1 MWQRQTE
8 AIAMRHDS
16 RFFIDGQWYAPRGER
31 QIDLFDPAT
40 SLPRAPVA
48 IAEADEVAAAVL
60 AARKAFDAGATE
72 PCGERRLW
80 LSRLLAA
87 CRAREEAFADSIS
100 REVGIPAGYCRTVQ
114 VPVALRH
121 LELAASVLDTYEFEV
136 GRGSGRVL
144 REPIGVAVMITPW
157 NWPLVQI
164 VCKVAPA
171 LAAGCT
177 MVLKPSEIAPGAAR
191 LFAEAVDEAGL
202 PPGVFNLVEGDGPTT
217 GEALVSHPDVDMV
230 SFTGS
235 TRAGV
240 RIAKLAADTVK
251 RVTQELG
258 GKSPFVVLPGAD
270 LRRAVTAAVE
280 GCMDNNGQT
289 CDAPTRLL
297 VPEALHD
304 EATRIAADVAAGFTI
319 GMPGSPATRLGPLVT
334 PAQFE
339 KVHGLIE
346 AGVSEGAMLVHGG
359 PGRPN
364 GFMSGNFVK
373 PTVFANV
380 SADMRIWREE
390 IFGPVLSVAAYRD
403 EDEALSLANDTEYGL
418 AAYVHSADAEQAGHI
433 ARRLRAGTVYVNSPD
448 YNFEVP
454 FGGWKQSGNGREYGV
469 YGMDEFT
476 ELKAI
481 VI

>member
-1 MWQRQTE
+1 
-8 AIAMRHDS
+8 MRHES
-16 RFFIDGQWYAPRGER
+16 SCYIGGQWCAPESRGK
-31 QIDLFDPAT
+31 IALFDPAT
-40 SLPRAPVA
+40 GKARAPLA
-48 IAEADEVAAAVL
+48 IAGGDEVGRAVS
-60 AARKAFDAGATE
+60 AARQAFDAGVTFDRGA
-72 PCGERRLW
+72 RRLW
-80 LSRLLAA
+80 LSRLHEA
-87 CRAREEAFADSIS
+87 CRRRADALAENIS
-100 REVGIPAGYCRTVQ
+100 SEVGIPITYCRDVQ

-121 LELAASVLDTYEFEV
+121 LELAISVLDSYEFEAH
-136 GRGSGRVL
+136 RGSCRVV
-144 REPIGVAVMITPW
+144 REPIGVAGLITPW

-177 MVLKPSEIAPGAAR
+177 MVLKPSEIASGAAR
-191 LFAEAVDEAGL
+191 LFAEAIDEAGL

-217 GEALVSHPDVDMV
+217 GEALVANPGVDMV

-235 TRAGV
+235 TRAGI

-258 GKSPFVVLPGAD
+258 GKSPFVILPDAD

-280 GCMDNNGQT
+280 GCLDNNGQT

-297 VPEALHD
+297 VPEAMQD
-304 EATRIAADVAAGFTI
+304 AAARIAGEVAAGLAV
-319 GMPGSPATRLGPLVT
+319 GLPGSPATRLGPLVT
-334 PAQFE
+334 SAQFD
-339 KVHGLIE
+339 KVQGLIA
-346 AGVSEGAMLVHGG
+346 AGVAEGARLVHGG
-359 PGRPN
+359 PGRPA
-364 GFMSGNFVK
+364 GFGSGNFVR

-390 IFGPVLSVAAYRD
+390 IFGPVLSIAAYRD
-403 EDEALSLANDTEYGL
+403 EDEAVRLANDTEYGL
-418 AAYVHSADAEQAGHI
+418 AAYVHSADAGKAGHI
-433 ARRLRAGTVYVNSPD
+433 ARQLRVGTVYLNSPD
-448 YNFEVP
+448 YNFEAP

-481 VI
+481 VT

>member
-1 MWQRQTE
+1 
-8 AIAMRHDS
+8 MRHES
-16 RFFIDGQWYAPRGER
+16 SFYIEGQWRTPQGTGR
-31 QIDLFDPAT
+31 IDLFDPAT
-40 SLPRAPVA
+40 GKARAPMA
-48 IAEADEVAAAVL
+48 IAGADEVGQAVL
-60 AARKAFDAGATE
+60 AARRAFDAGVTE
-72 PCGERRLW
+72 DRSARRVW

-87 CRAREEAFADSIS
+87 CKDRADAFADCIS
-100 REVGIPAGYCRTVQ
+100 ADVGIPIAYCREVQ

-121 LELAASVLDTYEFEV
+121 LDLAISVLGTYEFEV
-136 GRGSGRVL
+136 RRGSGRVF
-144 REPIGVAVMITPW
+144 REPIGVAGLITPW

-217 GEALVSHPDVDMV
+217 GEALVAHPGVDMV

-235 TRAGV
+235 TRAGI

-258 GKSPFVVLPGAD
+258 GKSPFVVLPDAD

-280 GCMDNNGQT
+280 GCLDNNGQT

-297 VPEALHD
+297 VPAAMHD
-304 EATRIAADVAAGFTI
+304 DAARIAAEVAAGFTV
-319 GMPGSPATRLGPLVT
+319 GLPGSAATRLGPVVT
-334 PAQFE
+334 TAQFD
-339 KVHGLIE
+339 KVQDLIA
-346 AGVSEGAMLVHGG
+346 AGVAEGATLVHGG
-359 PGRPN
+359 SGRAE
-364 GFMSGNFVK
+364 GFGSGNFVR

-380 SADMRIWREE
+380 SAEMRIWREE
-390 IFGPVLSVAAYRD
+390 IFGPVLSIAAYRD
-403 EDEALSLANDTEYGL
+403 EDEAVRLANDTEYGL
-418 AAYVHSADAEQAGHI
+418 AAYVHSANAEKAGRI
-433 ARRLRAGTVYVNSPD
+433 ARRLRAGTVYLNSPD

-476 ELKAI
+476 ELKA
-481 VI
+481 VVG